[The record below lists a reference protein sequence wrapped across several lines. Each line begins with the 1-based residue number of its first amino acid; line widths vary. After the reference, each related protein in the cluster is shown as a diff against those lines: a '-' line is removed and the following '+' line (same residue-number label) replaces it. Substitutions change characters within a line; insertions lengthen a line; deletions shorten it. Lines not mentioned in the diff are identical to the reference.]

1 MIGEEQMNAPLR
13 ADFQG
18 SGTSQE
24 LRTASMASSFLRR
37 ANSARAVWRI
47 HEGGWKPTELALE

>member
-1 MIGEEQMNAPLR
+1 MNAPLR

>member
-18 SGTSQE
+18 SGTSRE
-24 LRTASMASSFLRR
+24 LRTASMASSFI
-37 ANSARAVWRI
+37 AI
-47 HEGGWKPTELALE
+47 LASDPNAALPEV